1 MALAANGW
9 HRVLLVDNGSI
20 LLAALGA
27 AIGARGYDVL
37 AVVSDDEGQELSAA
51 IDRYQPDVVL
61 LDQRTLA
68 LSLRQLNRALRRK
81 APKFL
86 ALRQGDQPTDAAELR
101 HSLHGRITV
110 CTPADL
116 QSLLP

>member
-1 MALAANGW
+1 MERAAASW
-9 HRVLLVDNGSI
+9 RRVLVVDDGSI
-20 LLAALGA
+20 LLGALGA

-37 AVVSDDEGQELSAA
+37 PVAPDGEGRELSAA
-51 IDRYQPDVVL
+51 IDRYRPDVVL
-61 LDQRTLA
+61 LDQRTLE
-68 LSLRQLNRALRRK
+68 LSLRQLSRALRRK

-101 HSLHGRITV
+101 HGLPGRVTI